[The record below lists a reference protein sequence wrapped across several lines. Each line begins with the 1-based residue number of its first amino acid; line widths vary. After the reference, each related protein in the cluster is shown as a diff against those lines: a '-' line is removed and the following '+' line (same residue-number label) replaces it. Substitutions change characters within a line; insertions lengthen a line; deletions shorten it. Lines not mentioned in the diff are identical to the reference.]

1 MESVKGERTFG
12 SPAGFPGSQSSL
24 VSALL
29 GAKAMQAIGLTEIHQ
44 LLKRDTIR
52 VGLPGETKEEVLN
65 NLIDLLKGQPGV
77 RDLEKVRE
85 AVFTREAVMSTGVGK
100 GLALPHAKTDAV
112 DRTVAALA
120 VTAHPVDFGAI
131 DDQPVRILFLLVGAE
146 EAKTQHIKILS
157 RISRLMNRD
166 DFRKRLLQAR
176 DADEVLALMEEGELS
191 LLDG

>member
-1 MESVKGERTFG
+1 
-12 SPAGFPGSQSSL
+12 
-24 VSALL
+24 
-29 GAKAMQAIGLTEIHQ
+29 MQAIGLTEIHQ

-85 AVFTREAVMSTGVGK
+85 AVFAREAVMSTGVGK

-120 VTAHPVDFGAI
+120 ITAQPVDFGAI
-131 DDQPVRILFLLVGAE
+131 DDKPVRILFLLVGAE

-166 DFRKRLLQAR
+166 DFRKRLLEAR